1 MRALPHSSIAIWALP
16 LVLAACSGDTPTPS
30 KVGGASA
37 SGTSGGNIPIAAG
50 SGVNTGIVSGSG
62 STLPVSGISGGIA
75 GTSSVLPSAGR
86 GGLPSTA
93 GTSAVPPAAGTG
105 AVAPPPAWNTSGKT
119 CLQAGSGKFGEPGPY
134 KVAMMDI
141 DLGMIQSGQT
151 SGKFTIFYP
160 NPLEASCL
168 HPIVSWGNGT
178 GVMGSGTYAFFNT
191 NAASWGMVVIASHE
205 NNTGSGAFHKA
216 GIDYLLK
223 QNDDP
228 MSMFYK
234 KLSPRA
240 GISGHSQGAGGATA
254 GSTHPNVQAEVAVGG
269 PGSTAARVAMLCL
282 TGTADIAATSCPAQ
296 IDRGLGPAFAASWQG
311 GDHVTTETL
320 AGYIS
325 KDAGSLQMQRLYAAW
340 FRCYLADDG
349 VACGLFKG
357 WPDSCGICKDMGW
370 AMLKAKNVN

>member
-1 MRALPHSSIAIWALP
+1 MA
-16 LVLAACSGDTPTPS
+16 TP
-30 KVGGASA
+30 VMNNGM
-37 SGTSGGNIPIAAG
+37 
-50 SGVNTGIVSGSG
+50 
-62 STLPVSGISGGIA
+62 
-75 GTSSVLPSAGR
+75 
-86 GGLPSTA
+86 
-93 GTSAVPPAAGTG
+93 PANAP
-105 AVAPPPAWNTSGKT
+105 PPPAWNTNGKT
-119 CLQAGSGKFGEPGPY
+119 CLQAGSGKYGEPGPY

-141 DLGMIQSGQT
+141 DLGMIQMGQT

-160 NPLEASCL
+160 SPLEASCP

-178 GVMGSGTYAFFNT
+178 GVKGSGTYAFFNT
-191 NAASWGMVVIASHE
+191 NAASWGMVVAASHE
-205 NNTGSGAFHKA
+205 NNTGSGAFHRA
-216 GIDYLLK
+216 GIEYLLK

-234 KLSPRA
+234 KLAPRA
-240 GISGHSQGAGGATA
+240 GISGHSQGAGGATQ
-254 GSTHPNVQAEVAVGG
+254 GSNHPNVQAEVAVGG
-269 PGSTAARVAMLCL
+269 PGTTSAKVAMLCL
-282 TGTADIAATSCPAQ
+282 TGTEDIAATSCPGQ
-296 IDRGLGPAFAASWQG
+296 IDRGTGPAFAASWDG

-320 AGYIS
+320 AGYIT